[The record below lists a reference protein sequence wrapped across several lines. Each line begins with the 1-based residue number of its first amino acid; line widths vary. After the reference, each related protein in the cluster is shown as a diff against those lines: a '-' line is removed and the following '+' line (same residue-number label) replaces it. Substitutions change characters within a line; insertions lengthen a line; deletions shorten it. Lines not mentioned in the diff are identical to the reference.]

1 MPTLAAWIS
10 TLTPEQVQ
18 AEIAKAQAMNNIK

>member
-10 TLTPEQVQ
+10 TLSSEQIA
-18 AEIAKAQAMNNIK
+18 AEIAKAQAENAMK